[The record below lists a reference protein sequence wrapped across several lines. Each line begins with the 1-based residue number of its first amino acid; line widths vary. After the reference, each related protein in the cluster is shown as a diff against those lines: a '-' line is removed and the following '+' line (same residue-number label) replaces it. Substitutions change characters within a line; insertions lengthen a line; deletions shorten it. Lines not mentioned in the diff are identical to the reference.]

1 MAPPLSTAIPEA
13 CRTRESSKDSSG
25 VPLDSNLCTK
35 PDPGPAKTTLPS
47 ESAANVT
54 GASSFPGPLPLS
66 RHSPRNT
73 NGGVCCGLGA
83 GSVRLALNTALN
95 AMNRVITRLA
105 HRQLDEFEWAG
116 RKVSGPGIVRCLRL
130 NHTMRIGSH
139 FRLGVE
145 GIKAT
150 AGGFDAA
157 LESFNVKVK
166 PAPGQAHRSI
176 REEWN
181 RNSASRRLVSGEQ
194 IPARAILY
202 SARNWSKCR
211 PARQQIGSP

>member
-13 CRTRESSKDSSG
+13 CRTRESSKESSG

-35 PDPGPAKTTLPS
+35 PEPGSAKKILPS

-66 RHSPRNT
+66 PHSPRNS

-83 GSVRLALNTALN
+83 GTVRLALNTALN

-105 HRQLDEFEWAG
+105 HRQLDEFKWAG
-116 RKVSGPGIVRCLRL
+116 RDVSAPGIVRSLRP
-130 NHTMRIGSH
+130 NHTMRIGSD
-139 FRLGVE
+139 FRPGVE

-150 AGGFDAA
+150 SGGVDAA
-157 LESFNVKVK
+157 LESFSAK
-166 PAPGQAHRSI
+166 AE
-176 REEWN
+176 RE
-181 RNSASRRLVSGEQ
+181 
-194 IPARAILY
+194 PD
-202 SARNWSKCR
+202 
-211 PARQQIGSP
+211 

>member
-25 VPLDSNLCTK
+25 VPVDSNLCTK
-35 PDPGPAKTTLPS
+35 PEPGSAKKTLPR

-66 RHSPRNT
+66 PHSPTNS

-83 GSVRLALNTALN
+83 GCVRLTLKTAVN
-95 AMNRVITRLA
+95 AMHRTITRLA
-105 HRQLDEFEWAG
+105 HRQLDEFKWAG
-116 RKVSGPGIVRCLRL
+116 RNVSASGIVRSLRP
-130 NHTMRIGSH
+130 NHTTRIGSD
-139 FRLGVE
+139 FRPGVE

-150 AGGFDAA
+150 SGGFDAS
-157 LESFNVKVK
+157 LESFSEKVK

-181 RNSASRRLVSGEQ
+181 RNSAWRRLVSGE
-194 IPARAILY
+194 
-202 SARNWSKCR
+202 
-211 PARQQIGSP
+211 